1 MSLPELIESEE
12 QLEEVLT
19 TPSQELVEACRQ
31 LADPLVVLGA
41 GGKMGPSLAVLAR
54 RAIEQAGVDVRVIAV
69 SRFSNTA
76 SKDYL
81 HARGVE
87 TRNADVFDR
96 QQLDELPDSTNVVYL
111 VGMKFG
117 TSSDPVPTWATNT
130 IAPVHACERFAGARL
145 VALSTGNIYPL
156 CAADSDGSVESDPLT
171 PVGEYPNAAVA
182 RERIFQHY
190 AANNNTPTVLMR
202 LNYAHDLHYGVLTD
216 IASKIWRGEPIDVTM
231 GHFNAIWQG
240 DANEK
245 ILRSF
250 ALCSSPATAVNLT
263 SPEIY
268 AVRNVASRLAALL
281 DREVCFTGR
290 EALTAL
296 LSNTQVMQSK
306 LGPPRIGL
314 EQMLT
319 WIAHWTQMGG
329 STHNKP
335 THFQT
340 RDGKF

>member
-1 MSLPELIESEE
+1 MITPEVIESEE
-12 QLEEVLT
+12 QLDELLT
-19 TPSQELVEACRQ
+19 TPSAELVAVCRQ
-31 LADPLVVLGA
+31 WRDPLIVLGA

-54 RAIEQAGVDVRVIAV
+54 RALDQAGVDVQVIAV
-69 SRFSNTA
+69 SRFSDPR
-76 SKDYL
+76 SKEYL

-87 TRNADVFDR
+87 THAADVFDR
-96 QQLDELPDSTNVVYL
+96 RQLDTLPDSSNVVYL

-156 CAADSDGSVESDPLT
+156 CTIDSGGSLESDPLT

-190 AANNNTPTVLMR
+190 AANCDTPIVLMR

-216 IASKIWRGEPIDVTM
+216 IAGKIWRGEAIDVTM
-231 GHFNAIWQG
+231 GSFNAIWQG
-240 DANEK
+240 DANEM
-245 ILRSF
+245 ILRSL
-250 ALCSSPATAVNLT
+250 ALCTSPATALNLT

-268 AVRNVASRLAALL
+268 SVRSVAEKLGEML
-281 DREVCFTGR
+281 DREVRFIGQ
-290 EALTAL
+290 EAPTAL
-296 LSNTQVMQSK
+296 LSNTAALQAA
-306 LGPPRIGL
+306 LGRPRIVL
-314 EQMLT
+314 EHMLP
-319 WIAHWTQMGG
+319 WIAHWTRNAGA
-329 STHNKP
+329 THGKP